1 MRAMADRN
9 THRVY
14 TARRPVDGED
24 WAAVA
29 VALNERMAARR
40 IGQQQLAEA
49 SGVSVSTVRL
59 VQHGTGRRF
68 QNKTLTALARALDWP
83 DDHLIRVLLAGHPP
97 TEPATTDD
105 PVIVTLRRI
114 EERLDELSRR
124 LVTVEQLVTAGRN
137 PEPHDCEPRAR

>member
-1 MRAMADRN
+1 MADRN

-14 TARRPVDGED
+14 TARRPADGED

-29 VALNERMAARR
+29 AALNERMAARR

-83 DDHLIRVLLAGHPP
+83 DDHLIRVLLAGHLSTDPAA
-97 TEPATTDD
+97 TEDAEEQ
-105 PVIVTLRRI
+105 VIVTLYRI
-114 EERLDELSRR
+114 EERLDEISRR
-124 LVTVEQLVTAGRN
+124 LATVEQLVTAGQD
-137 PEPHDCEPRAR
+137 PEPHGRKARNK

>member
-1 MRAMADRN
+1 MTDRN
-9 THRVY
+9 TSRVY

-29 VALNERMAARR
+29 AALNARMAARR

-83 DDHLIRVLLAGHPP
+83 DDYLITVLLTGQPP
-97 TEPATTDD
+97 GTPGSADEPVTS
-105 PVIVTLRRI
+105 TLRRI
-114 EERLDELSRR
+114 EDRLIDIDRR
-124 LVTVEQLVTAGRN
+124 LETVEQIIGERDTASEN
-137 PEPHDCEPRAR
+137 A